1 MDNPGYWLFLLIIY
15 LLSTMMKKRRQ
26 KEARKGLNQEGEND
40 WKTPGFVKE
49 IFTDFV
55 DKGESDLDEVTYTE
69 LDEELE
75 AELDENEFEGQ
86 PQISTSE
93 PKVDFSVVQGD
104 RTIGTLDHRT
114 IGTLDHKVSKKK
126 KHHRAIFFKDLQDV
140 RMAMIYKEIMDKP
153 RALRHSIR

>member
-40 WKTPGFVKE
+40 WKTPDFVKE
-49 IFTDFV
+49 TFTDFV

-75 AELDENEFEGQ
+75 AELDENEFEEQ
-86 PQISTSE
+86 PQISTPE

-104 RTIGTLDHRT
+104 RT

>member
-75 AELDENEFEGQ
+75 AELDENVFEGQ

-104 RTIGTLDHRT
+104 RTIGTLV
-114 IGTLDHKVSKKK
+114 HKVSKKK
-126 KHHRAIFFKDLQDV
+126 KHRAIFFKDLQDV

>member
-26 KEARKGLNQEGEND
+26 KEARKGLNQEREND
-40 WKTPGFVKE
+40 WKTPDFVKG

-69 LDEELE
+69 LDEELDEELE

-93 PKVDFSVVQGD
+93 HKVDFSVVQGD
-104 RTIGTLDHRT
+104 RTIGTLV
-114 IGTLDHKVSKKK
+114 HKVSKKK
-126 KHHRAIFFKDLQDV
+126 KHRAIFFKDLQDV

>member
-40 WKTPGFVKE
+40 WKTPDFVKE
-49 IFTDFV
+49 TFTDFV

-69 LDEELE
+69 LDEELDEELE
-75 AELDENEFEGQ
+75 AELDENEFEEQ
-86 PQISTSE
+86 PQISTPE

-104 RTIGTLDHRT
+104 RT

>member
-1 MDNPGYWLFLLIIY
+1 MDNLGYWLFLLIIY
-15 LLSTMMKKRRQ
+15 LLSAVMKKRRQ

-40 WKTPGFVKE
+40 WKTPDFVKE

-69 LDEELE
+69 LDEELDEELE
-75 AELDENEFEGQ
+75 AELDENVFEGQ

-93 PKVDFSVVQGD
+93 HKVDFSVVQGD
-104 RTIGTLDHRT
+104 RTIGTLDH
-114 IGTLDHKVSKKK
+114 KVSKKK
-126 KHHRAIFFKDLQDV
+126 KHRAIFFKDLQDV